1 MKYRRILIKLSG
13 ESLAG
18 DKKVEID
25 FDRVLEICKEIKE
38 VLNRKINVL
47 DTTAT
52 SLCMDINLPIVVFNI
67 NKKGNLKKIIEGE
80 KIGSLVHKS

>member
-38 VLNRKINVL
+38 VLNKKINVL

-52 SLCMDINLPIVVFNI
+52 SLCMDNDLPIVLFNI
-67 NKKGNLKKIIEGE
+67 NKKCNLKK
-80 KIGSLVHKS
+80 